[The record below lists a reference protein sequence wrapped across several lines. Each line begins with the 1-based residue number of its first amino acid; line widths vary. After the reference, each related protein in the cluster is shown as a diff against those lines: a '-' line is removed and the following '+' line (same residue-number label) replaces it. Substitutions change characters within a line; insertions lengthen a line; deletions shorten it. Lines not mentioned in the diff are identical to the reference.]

1 MLSLQLQASMPARLS
16 SSNQTTLSCA
26 VARADVH
33 RRQDASAQRD
43 LPHP

>member
-1 MLSLQLQASMPARLS
+1 MLSLQLQASMPVRLS
-16 SSNQTTLSCA
+16 SLNQTTLSCA